1 MCCIKNL
8 LRNTMSQERLNQFM
22 LLSIYKEKAEEINL
36 KNAANVFW
44 EANEE
49 RKCTLGIF
57 CDTKFLQ

>member
-1 MCCIKNL
+1 
-8 LRNTMSQERLNQFM
+8 MSQERLNQFM

-44 EANEE
+44 EANEA

>member
-1 MCCIKNL
+1 
-8 LRNTMSQERLNQFM
+8 MSQERLNQFM